1 MAIVEIDVTEEMTLS
16 VTPEKIKVYKGVNDP
31 EEIEVTEED
40 VLKLTNVAIMQ
51 NTGMT
56 PFRFNKVEPKY
67 GVQGIEVLPH
77 NGVDFPSR
85 DAYILVPDVYS
96 YQFVVDKDV

>member
-1 MAIVEIDVTEEMTLS
+1 MALIEIDVTEELTLS

-31 EEIEVTEED
+31 DEIEVTEED
-40 VLKLTNVAIMQ
+40 VLKLTNVVIMQ

-67 GVQGIEVLPH
+67 SVQGREILPH
-77 NGVDFPSR
+77 NGTDFPGR
-85 DAYILVPDVYS
+85 DVYILVPDVYS